1 MIPLKVLIACEES
14 QAICKEFRAL
24 GHEAWSCDLQE
35 CSGGHPEWHIQ
46 GDAIEAL
53 HSRKWDLVIAHPPCT
68 YLSNAGA
75 CWLFR
80 GHKLNEERY
89 AKGLEGKEFFMQFYN
104 YDGVI
109 AIENPIPSKIYDMPK
124 PSQIV
129 QPYEYGH
136 PWSKKTCLW
145 LKGLPNLVPTDI
157 VPKEEVKPYMLSG
170 SYRRTHDPKYK
181 GFSRAGGSSRSR
193 SKTFPGIAKA
203 IAKQWSEYLLN
214 INN

>member
-1 MIPLKVLIACEES
+1 MEKKLKVLIACEES
-14 QAICKEFRAL
+14 QTTCKAFREL
-24 GHEAWSCDLQE
+24 GHESWSCDIQD
-35 CSGGHPEWHIQ
+35 CSGGHPEWHIK

-53 HSRKWDLVIAHPPCT
+53 YSRKWDLVIAHPPCT

-109 AIENPIPSKIYDMPK
+109 AIENPIPSKIYDLPK

-145 LKGLPNLVPTDI
+145 LKGLPLLQPTDI
-157 VPKEEVKPYMLSG
+157 VPKEEVRPYILSG
-170 SYRRTHDPKYK
+170 TYSRTHDPRYA
-181 GFSRAGGSSRSR
+181 GASRNGGSSRSR

-203 IAKQWSEYLLN
+203 FAEQWSNYLLSQ
-214 INN
+214 